1 MSLFADVILPIPL
14 GTTFTYSLP
23 QSFDNLVRVGC
34 RLTVPFGKSKKYSG
48 IVSRIHQEKPEG
60 CVVKDALELL
70 DAEPIVLPQQL
81 KLWQWIADYYLCTMG
96 EVYKAALP
104 SGLKEEDEKKTYKPR
119 TTTCVRLKDRDCTL
133 ERLEEIRMQLQR
145 GRSAKQLQLWDVYVT
160 MSGVKAAIRLS
171 NPQLI
176 VEVGKADLLDES
188 SANATVF
195 SALVEKGFLETY
207 EHQVGR
213 LPQGGIPTEMVL
225 RPLSEHQQQAFVQI
239 QQSWL
244 KYDVCLLHGV
254 TSSGKT
260 EVYIHLINEVIKS
273 GKQVLYLLPEI
284 VLTTQL
290 VDRLKRVFGNRLGV
304 YHSKYSD
311 AERVEVWQK
320 QLSDEPYDIIV
331 GVRSSVF
338 LPYKNLGLV
347 IVDEEHEN
355 SFKQQDPAPRYHA
368 RNAALVLARMMNA
381 KTLLGTATPSMDTY
395 YNYKMGKYAL
405 VQLTERYQQVLLP
418 DIEVVN
424 IAEERRKK
432 MINGPFTSVLL
443 RKMQEA
449 LQQGEQVILFQN
461 RRGYA
466 PTVECHDCGWV
477 PRCPNCDVSLTNHRG
492 QGLMT
497 CHYCGYHSPIPQQ
510 CPACNGRDLLSQ
522 GYGTERVEDYI
533 QAIFPEA
540 KVARM
545 DLDTT
550 RSRTAY
556 EKIISDF
563 QKGSTQILVGT
574 QMVTKGLDFGNVSVV
589 GILDADTMLNQ
600 PDFRSYEHAFQ
611 MMSQVAGRAGRRN
624 KQGAVV
630 LQTKVPDL
638 PVIGQVVRND
648 YASLYQ
654 ETIEERT
661 AFHYPPIC
669 RLIYVYMKHR
679 HEDVVHRLSVDYATL
694 MRKIFGDRVLGP
706 ETPPVGRVQLLYIRK
721 IVLKVELNASL
732 PEVRSRLRQI
742 SDYFQSLGD
751 YKSATIY
758 YDVDPL

>member
-1 MSLFADVILPIPL
+1 MFADVILPLPL
-14 GTTFTYSLP
+14 GNTYTYALP
-23 QSFDNLVRVGC
+23 ESFAAQVQVGC

-48 IVSRIHQEKPEG
+48 IVVRLHQEKPED
-60 CVVKDALELL
+60 CAVKDALELL
-70 DAEPIVLPQQL
+70 DEAPILLPQQL
-81 KLWQWIADYYLCTMG
+81 KFWQWIADYYLCTVG

-104 SGLKEEDEKKTYKPR
+104 SGLKEKDEKKTYKPR
-119 TTTCVRLKDRDCTL
+119 TTTCVRLTSACFEAD
-133 ERLEEIRMQLQR
+133 RLEAAIMDLRHS
-145 GRSAKQLQLWDVYVT
+145 RSAKQLQLMEKYLQL
-160 MSGVKAAIRLS
+160 SGAKAAVRLS
-171 NPQLI
+171 NPQLL
-176 VEVGKADLLDES
+176 VEISKADLLQQAEA
-188 SANATVF
+188 SASIYA
-195 SALVEKGFLETY
+195 ALVEKGLLESY
-207 EHQVGR
+207 EKQVGR
-213 LPQGGIPTEMVL
+213 LPQGEIPTELVL
-225 RPLSEHQQQAFVQI
+225 RPLSEHQQKAFDQI
-239 QQSWL
+239 KSSWDTR
-244 KYDVCLLHGV
+244 DVCLLHGV

-260 EVYIHLINEVIKS
+260 EVYIHLIHDLLQQNR
-273 GKQVLYLLPEI
+273 QVLYLLPEI

-320 QLSDEPYDIIV
+320 QLSAEPYDIIV

-338 LPYKNLGLV
+338 LPFRNLGLV

-368 RNAALVLARMMNA
+368 RNAALVLARMMQA
-381 KTLLGTATPSMDTY
+381 KTLLGTATPAMDTY
-395 YNYKMGKYAL
+395 YNCVSGKYSL
-405 VQLTERYQQVLLP
+405 VPMTERYQQVLLP
-418 DIEVVN
+418 DIRVVSVR
-424 IAEERRKK
+424 EERRKK
-432 MINGPFTSVLL
+432 MMNGPFTSVLL
-443 RKMQEA
+443 AEMQRA
-449 LQQGEQVILFQN
+449 LQAGEQVILFQN

-477 PRCPNCDVSLTNHRG
+477 PRCPNCDVSLTNHKG

-510 CPACNGRDLLSQ
+510 CPACEGRDLLSQ
-522 GYGTERVEDYI
+522 GYGTERIEDYI
-533 QAIFPEA
+533 KTLFPQF

-563 QKGSTQILVGT
+563 QYGSTQILVGT

-624 KQGAVV
+624 KQGMVI
-630 LQTKVPDL
+630 LQTKTPEL
-638 PVIGQVVRND
+638 PVITQVVRND
-648 YASLYQ
+648 YAALYA
-654 ETIEERT
+654 ETMEERA
-661 AFHYPPIC
+661 AFGFPPLC
-669 RLIYVYMKHR
+669 RLVYVYMKHR
-679 HEDVVHRLSVDYATL
+679 HEEVVNRLSVELAAL
-694 MRKIFGDRVLGP
+694 MRRVFGDRVLGP
-706 ETPPVGRVQLLYIRK
+706 ETPPVGRVQLMYIRK
-721 IVLKVELNASL
+721 IVLKVELSAPL

-742 SDYFQSLGD
+742 SAYFQNHTD
-751 YKSATIY
+751 YKSAVIY
-758 YDVDPL
+758 YDVDPV

>member
-1 MSLFADVILPIPL
+1 MFADVILPLPL
-14 GTTFTYSLP
+14 GGTFTYALP
-23 QSFDNLVRVGC
+23 ESFAERVQVGC
-34 RLTVPFGKSKKYSG
+34 RLNVPFGKSKKYSG
-48 IVSRIHQEKPEG
+48 IVTRIHQDRPED
-60 CVVKDALELL
+60 CVVKDALGLL
-70 DAEPIVLPQQL
+70 DESPILLPQQL
-81 KLWQWIADYYLCTMG
+81 RLWQWIADYYLCTVG

-119 TTTCVRLKDRDCTL
+119 TTTCVRLPEAFFSMVRLEAAMAELKRSPRQLEIL
-133 ERLEEIRMQLQR
+133 ERYL
-145 GRSAKQLQLWDVYVT
+145 S
-160 MSGVKAAIRLS
+160 MSGAKAAIRMS
-171 NPQLI
+171 NPQLL
-176 VEVGKADLLDES
+176 VEVYKADLLQQA
-188 SANATVF
+188 SASAAVFATL
-195 SALVEKGFLETY
+195 AEKGILEVY
-207 EHQVGR
+207 EKQVGR
-213 LPQGGIPTEMVL
+213 LPKGEIPTELVL
-225 RPLSEHQQQAFVQI
+225 RPLSEKQGVARDLINAAWQEH
-239 QQSWL
+239 
-244 KYDVCLLHGV
+244 DVCLLHGV

-260 EVYIHLINEVIKS
+260 EVYIHLIYEMLQQKR
-273 GKQVLYLLPEI
+273 QVLYLLPEI

-290 VDRLKRVFGNRLGV
+290 VDRLKRVFGDRLGV

-320 QLSDEPYDIIV
+320 QLSGEPYDIIV

-338 LPYKNLGLV
+338 LPYRNLGLV

-368 RNAALVLARMMNA
+368 RSAALVLARMMKA
-381 KTLLGTATPSMDTY
+381 RTLLGTATPSMDTY
-395 YNYKMGKYAL
+395 YNCMLGKYGL

-418 DIEVVN
+418 EIQVVDIK
-424 IAEERRKK
+424 EERRKK
-432 MINGPFTSVLL
+432 MMTGPFTSVLL
-443 RKMQEA
+443 GRMRRA
-449 LQQGEQVILFQN
+449 LEQNEQVILFQN

-477 PRCPNCDVSLTNHRG
+477 PHCPNCDVTLTNHRG

-522 GYGTERVEDYI
+522 GYGTERIEDYI
-533 QAIFPEA
+533 QSIFPGV
-540 KVARM
+540 KVGRM

-556 EKIISDF
+556 EKIITDF
-563 QKGSTQILVGT
+563 QHGSTRILVGT
-574 QMVTKGLDFGNVSVV
+574 QMVTKGLDFGRVSVV

-611 MMSQVAGRAGRRN
+611 MMSQVAGRAGRRG
-624 KQGAVV
+624 KQGTVI
-630 LQTKVPDL
+630 LQTKLPEL

-648 YASLYQ
+648 FTSLYQ
-654 ETIEERT
+654 QTLEERQ
-661 AFHYPPIC
+661 AFNFPPHC

-679 HEDVVHRLSVDYATL
+679 HEEVVHHLSVDYASL
-694 MRKIFGDRVLGP
+694 MRRVFGDRVLGP
-706 ETPPVGRVQLLYIRK
+706 ETPPVGRVQLMYIRK

-742 SDYFQSLGD
+742 SGYFQGLAD
-751 YKSATIY
+751 YRSAVIY
-758 YDVDPL
+758 YDVDPM

>member
-1 MSLFADVILPIPL
+1 MYADVILPLPL
-14 GTTFTYSLP
+14 GSTFTYALP
-23 QSFDNLVRVGC
+23 EHFASQVQVGC
-34 RLTVPFGKSKKYSG
+34 RLNVPFGKSKKYSG
-48 IVSRIHQEKPEG
+48 IVTRIHQEEPEG
-60 CVVKDALELL
+60 CAVKDALELL
-70 DAEPIVLPQQL
+70 DPSPILLPQQL
-81 KLWQWIADYYLCTMG
+81 RLWQWIADYYLCTVG

-119 TTTCVRLKDRDCTL
+119 TTACVRLSEAFFSMVRLEAAMAELKRSPRQQELL
-133 ERLEEIRMQLQR
+133 ERYLAM
-145 GRSAKQLQLWDVYVT
+145 SAAR
-160 MSGVKAAIRLS
+160 AAVRLS
-171 NPQLI
+171 NPQLLI
-176 VEVGKADLLDES
+176 EVSKADLLQQS
-188 SANATVF
+188 SASAAVF
-195 SALVEKGFLETY
+195 ASLAAKGILEVYEK
-207 EHQVGR
+207 QVGR
-213 LPQGGIPTEMVL
+213 IPQGDIPTELVL
-225 RPLSEHQQQAFVQI
+225 RPLSDRQALAKDQI
-239 QQSWL
+239 NAAWQ
-244 KYDVCLLHGV
+244 KHDVCLLHGV

-260 EVYIHLINEVIKS
+260 EVYIHLIHEMLQRKR
-273 GKQVLYLLPEI
+273 QVLYLLPEI

-290 VDRLKRVFGNRLGV
+290 VDRLKRVFGDRLGV

-320 QLSDEPYDIIV
+320 QLSDNPYDIIV

-338 LPYKNLGLV
+338 LPYRNLGLV

-368 RNAALVLARMMNA
+368 RSAALVLARMMGA

-395 YNYKMGKYAL
+395 YNCRTGKYAL
-405 VQLTERYQQVLLP
+405 VELNQRYQQVLLP
-418 DIEVVN
+418 EIEVVD
-424 IAEERRKK
+424 IGEQRRRK
-432 MINGPFTSVLL
+432 MMNGPFSSVLL
-443 RKMQEA
+443 ARMNQA

-522 GYGTERVEDYI
+522 GYGTERIEDQI
-533 QAIFPEA
+533 QTLFPESR
-540 KVARM
+540 VARM

-563 QKGSTQILVGT
+563 QCGNTQILVGT
-574 QMVTKGLDFGNVSVV
+574 QMVTKGLDFGKVSVV

-611 MMSQVAGRAGRRN
+611 MMAQVAGRAGRRSR
-624 KQGAVV
+624 QGAVV
-630 LQTKVPDL
+630 LQTKTPDL
-638 PVIGQVVRND
+638 PVISQVVHND

-654 ETIEERT
+654 ETLEERE
-661 AFHYPPIC
+661 AFCFPPAC
-669 RLIYVYMKHR
+669 RLVYVYMKHR
-679 HEDVVHRLSVDYATL
+679 HEEVANRLSVDFAQL
-694 MRKIFGDRVLGP
+694 MRRVFGDRVLGP
-706 ETPPVGRVQLLYIRK
+706 ETPPVGRVQLMYIRK
-721 IVLKVELNASL
+721 IVLKVELGAPL
-732 PEVRSRLRQI
+732 PEIRKRLRQI
-742 SDYFQSLGD
+742 ADYFRGLSDYR
-751 YKSATIY
+751 SAVIY
-758 YDVDPL
+758 YDVDPV

>member
-1 MSLFADVILPIPL
+1 MTLYADVILPLPL
-14 GTTFTYSLP
+14 GSTFTYSLP
-23 QSFDNLVRVGC
+23 ESFAGQVKVGC
-34 RLTVPFGKSKKYSG
+34 RLNVPFGKSKKYSG
-48 IVSRIHQEKPEG
+48 IVTRVHQDKPEEYA
-60 CVVKDALELL
+60 VKDALDLL
-70 DAEPIVLPQQL
+70 DTTPILLPQQL
-81 KLWQWIADYYLCTMG
+81 RLWQWIADYYLCTTG

-104 SGLKEEDEKKTYKPR
+104 SGLKEEDEIKTYKPR
-119 TTTCVRLKDRDCTL
+119 TSTCVRLTQENFSL
-133 ERLEEIRMQLQR
+133 LRLEEIHSQLKH
-145 GRSAKQLQLWDVYVT
+145 GRSVKQLQLWEAYLAK
-160 MSGVKAAIRLS
+160 SGVKAAIRLS
-171 NPQLI
+171 NPQLLADI
-176 VEVGKADLLDES
+176 SKAELLQEV
-188 SANATVF
+188 SATPAVF
-195 SALVEKGFLETY
+195 TALVEKGILETY
-207 EHQVGR
+207 EMQVGR
-213 LPQGGIPTEMVL
+213 LPQGEIPTEMVL
-225 RPLSEHQQQAFVQI
+225 RPLSEHQQRALSQI
-239 QQSWL
+239 QESWT
-244 KYDVCLLHGV
+244 KFDVSLLHGV

-260 EVYIHLINEVIKS
+260 EVYIHLINDVIKS

-290 VDRLKRVFGNRLGV
+290 VDRLKRIFGNRLGV

-320 QLSDEPYDIIV
+320 QLSATPYDIIV

-338 LPYKNLGLV
+338 LPFQNLGLV

-368 RNAALVLARMMNA
+368 RNAALVLARLMNA
-381 KTLLGTATPSMDTY
+381 KTLLGTATPSLETY
-395 YNYKMGKYAL
+395 YNYKCGKYAL
-405 VQLTERYQQVLLP
+405 IQLTERYQQVMLP
-418 DIEVVN
+418 EIQVVS
-424 IAEERRKK
+424 IPDERHRKR
-432 MINGPFTSVLL
+432 MNGPFTSVLL
-443 RKMQEA
+443 QRMNTA
-449 LQQGEQVILFQN
+449 LANGEQIILFQN

-510 CPACNGRDLLSQ
+510 CPACNGHDLLSQ
-522 GYGTERVEDYI
+522 GYGTERIEDYI
-533 QAIFPEA
+533 RTLFPEV

-550 RSRTAY
+550 RSRTSY
-556 EKIISDF
+556 EKIIADF
-563 QKGSTQILVGT
+563 QRGQTQILVGT
-574 QMVTKGLDFGNVSVV
+574 QMVTKGLDFDHVSVV

-624 KQGAVV
+624 KQGVVV

-648 YASLYQ
+648 YTSLYE
-654 ETIEERT
+654 ETMAERE
-661 AFHYPPIC
+661 AFNFPPMC

-679 HEDVVHRLSVDYATL
+679 HEDVVNRLSIDFAAL
-694 MRKIFGDRVLGP
+694 MRRVFADRVLGP
-706 ETPPVGRVQLLYIRK
+706 ETPPIGRVQSLHIRK

-742 SDYFQSLGD
+742 SDYFQGLSD

>member
-1 MSLFADVILPIPL
+1 MK
-14 GTTFTYSLP
+14 
-23 QSFDNLVRVGC
+23 VGC
-34 RLTVPFGKSKKYSG
+34 RLNVPFGKSKKYSG
-48 IVSRIHQEKPEG
+48 IVVRIHQEKPEG
-60 CVVKDALELL
+60 CVVKDALDLL
-70 DAEPIVLPQQL
+70 DAEPILLPEQL
-81 KLWQWIADYYLCTMG
+81 RLWHWIADYYLCSVG

-119 TTTCVRLKDRDCTL
+119 TTTCVRLADAYFNEESLSTL
-133 ERLEEIRMQLQR
+133 AQELS
-145 GRSAKQLQLWDVYVT
+145 RSPKQLDLLNRYVSL
-160 MSGVKAAIRLS
+160 SGARAALRLS
-171 NPQLI
+171 NPQLL
-176 VEVGKADLLDES
+176 VEVEKSDLLQQAS
-188 SANATVF
+188 VSPAVF
-195 SALVEKGFLETY
+195 ASLSQKGILVPY
-207 EHQVGR
+207 ERQVGR
-213 LPQGGIPTEMVL
+213 LPQGELPTEMVL
-225 RPLSEHQQQAFVQI
+225 RPLSEAQDKALHQILDAW
-239 QQSWL
+239 SAH
-244 KYDVCLLHGV
+244 DVCLLHGV

-260 EVYIHLINEVIKS
+260 EVYIHLINKVIQT
-273 GKQVLYLLPEI
+273 GRQVLYLLPEI

-338 LPYKNLGLV
+338 LPYKNLGMV

-368 RNAALVLARMMNA
+368 RSAALVLAQMMKA
-381 KTLLGTATPSMDTY
+381 KTLLGTATPSMETY
-395 YNYKMGKYAL
+395 YNCMSGKYAL
-405 VQLTERYQQVLLP
+405 VELMERYQKVMLP
-418 DIEVVN
+418 EINVVDIK
-424 IAEERRKK
+424 EERRKK
-432 MINGPFTSVLL
+432 MMTGPFTSVLL
-443 RKMQEA
+443 NRMQHA
-449 LQQGEQVILFQN
+449 FSNGEQVILFQN

-477 PRCPNCDVSLTNHRG
+477 PRCPNCDVSLTVHRS

-510 CPACNGRDLLSQ
+510 CPACNGHDLLSQ
-522 GYGTERVEDYI
+522 GYGTERIEDNLKVL
-533 QAIFPEA
+533 FPEV

-563 QKGSTQILVGT
+563 QRGATQVLVGT
-574 QMVTKGLDFGNVSVV
+574 QMVTKGLDFGRVSVV

-624 KQGAVV
+624 TQGTVV
-630 LQTKVPDL
+630 LQTKVPEL
-638 PVIGQVVRND
+638 PVIAQVVAND
-648 YASLYQ
+648 FLSLYQ
-654 ETIEERT
+654 ETLAERE
-661 AFHYPPIC
+661 AFSFPPLC

-679 HEDVVHRLSVDYATL
+679 HEDVVNRLSVDYAAL
-694 MRKIFGDRVLGP
+694 MRRVFGSRVLGP
-706 ETPPVGRVQLLYIRK
+706 ETPPVGRVQLMFIRK
-721 IVLKVELNASL
+721 IVLKIELTASMS
-732 PEVRSRLRQI
+732 EVRARLRQI
-742 SDYFQSLGD
+742 SDYFQAHPD
-751 YKSATIY
+751 YRSASIY
-758 YDVDPL
+758 YDADPV